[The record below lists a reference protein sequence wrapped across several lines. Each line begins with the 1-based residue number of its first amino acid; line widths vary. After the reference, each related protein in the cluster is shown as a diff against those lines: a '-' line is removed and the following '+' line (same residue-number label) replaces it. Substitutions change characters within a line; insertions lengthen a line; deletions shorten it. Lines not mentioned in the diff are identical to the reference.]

1 MGIRQLRQIADR
13 TNRLAARP
21 SRDYCN
27 GMPRKLTKAAAAE
40 LYQRLHDATPAPT
53 TELNYADPYTLLVA
67 VTLSAQATDVGV
79 NRATGPLFKIANTP
93 EKMVALG
100 VEKLG
105 DYIKTIGLWRNKA
118 KNVVALSQILIEQYD
133 SVVPQ
138 DRDALE
144 QLPGVGRKTA
154 NVVVNTAFGQPTIAV
169 DTHIFRVS
177 NRTGLAPG
185 KTPLAV
191 EKALEKITPDTF
203 MRDAHHWLILHG
215 RYICKAR
222 TPDCPNC
229 RITDICLYKDKTG
242 TDSTAKKK
250 APTRTK
256 RSPKKKEKKI

>member
-21 SRDYCN
+21 SRDYCS

-79 NRATGPLFKIANTP
+79 NRATGPLFKIADTP

-133 SVVPQ
+133 SVV
-138 DRDALE
+138 R
-144 QLPGVGRKTA
+144 RTA
-154 NVVVNTAFGQPTIAV
+154 TPWNSSPASAEKQRMSWSTP
-169 DTHIFRVS
+169 
-177 NRTGLAPG
+177 
-185 KTPLAV
+185 PLANQQSPW
-191 EKALEKITPDTF
+191 TPIF
-203 MRDAHHWLILHG
+203 SAFPIG
-215 RYICKAR
+215 
-222 TPDCPNC
+222 PDLP
-229 RITDICLYKDKTG
+229 RGKRRWRWKT
-242 TDSTAKKK
+242 
-250 APTRTK
+250 RWK
-256 RSPKKKEKKI
+256 RSPRTASCAMPTIGSSCMAVTSARRARQTVPIAGSRTSMRGRARSND